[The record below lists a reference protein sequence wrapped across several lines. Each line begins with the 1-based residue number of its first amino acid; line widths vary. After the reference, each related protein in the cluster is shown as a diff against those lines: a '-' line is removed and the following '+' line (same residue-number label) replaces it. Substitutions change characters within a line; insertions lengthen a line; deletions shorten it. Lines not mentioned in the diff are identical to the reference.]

1 VIKFKSFS
9 ITALML
15 GAVFAIAAQASAA
28 DAEISDVAEKDAE
41 SVAVVVKTKAN
52 AEKVVAAK
60 GVGDEKL
67 SPESAAALA
76 KLQRYMD
83 QTKSLT
89 ASFSSILLDDT
100 GRQTDSSSGTLA
112 FKVPGK
118 FRWQYENPDPSLLLA
133 DGVDLWHFDEILEQV
148 NVSSLGDYRGANPS
162 LLLGGDS
169 AKITEGFEVVGSHK
183 TEGDQWIVLKTR
195 DRNSDFVTVRI
206 KFSDDAIQLME
217 LIDRVDQTSRIS
229 FSDVTPNADV
239 DDSLFEFQVPKGASL
254 IGQPSER

>member
-1 VIKFKSFS
+1 MTKSKPFS
-9 ITALML
+9 IIVFCLGGLLALSS
-15 GAVFAIAAQASAA
+15 GVAAADKNEKEAVERAKTEIKATASAQ
-28 DAEISDVAEKDAE
+28 S
-41 SVAVVVKTKAN
+41 TAN
-52 AEKVVAAK
+52 QELLPQSAK
-60 GVGDEKL
+60 
-67 SPESAAALA
+67 ALA
-76 KLQRYMD
+76 RLQRYMD

-89 ASFSSILLDDT
+89 ASFSSVLLDDT
-100 GRQTDSSSGTLA
+100 GRQTDSSNGTLA

-169 AKITEGFEVVGSHK
+169 AKITEGFEVIGSHI

-195 DRNSDFVTVRI
+195 DRNSDFTTVRI
-206 KFSDDAIQLME
+206 KFSDDAIELME

-229 FSDVTPNADV
+229 FSDVTRNPEI
-239 DDSLFEFQVPKGASL
+239 DDALFEFEVPKGASL
-254 IGQPSER
+254 IGTPSER